1 MFCSL
6 EGVHLHSYIEYIG
19 LTFAFVILIFQ
30 YSVQHKIGYCPLLVR
45 LDCGAT
51 DSEPFGFWEIH
62 GLGLITLYKSDWDK
76 IGGMNVKE
84 FKEQWGGEDWEFVD
98 RLLEAGV
105 EVERLK
111 TLHFF
116 TTSIQRKSCGI
127 TSTASKR
134 SNFEQILV
142 LTVDHCVFAK

>member
-6 EGVHLHSYIEYIG
+6 EGGHLHSYIEYIG

-30 YSVQHKIGYCPLLVR
+30 HSVQHKIGYCPLLVR

-51 DSEPFGFWEIH
+51 ASEPFGFWEIH

-84 FKEQWGGEDWEFVD
+84 FKEKWGGEDWEFVD

-105 EVERLK
+105 ELK
-111 TLHFF
+111 DSKCCIFF
-116 TTSIQRKSCGI
+116 TSSIQRKACGI
-127 TSTASKR
+127 TSTALQKIK
-134 SNFEQILV
+134 F
-142 LTVDHCVFAK
+142 